1 MMQYV
6 HRVLLVN
13 TQRLVQP
20 LVLTVLQEITRQ
32 AQVALSKKLVPQAP
46 TVQTKVLHL
55 AIFAQPGRILAQ
67 GQMSAQCVVLATLP
81 PLRVLLNV

>member
-20 LVLTVLQEITRQ
+20 LVLTVLQEITRL

-46 TVQTKVLHL
+46 TVRTKALPSVWSVLK
-55 AIFAQPGRILAQ
+55 AKYP
-67 GQMSAQCVVLATLP
+67 
-81 PLRVLLNV
+81 